1 MKAASTDAKLAKPKA
16 RVKARTGAPAIIKSR
31 VKQRLSPQLSRIE
44 TDADVAAG
52 IRALR
57 RRCGIMRAAHDAA
70 GHPPL
75 RRRSGGFDGLVRIVN
90 GQQLSVASANAI
102 HARLEATLAPLTTE
116 AILAASDDTLR
127 ACGLSRPKIKTVR
140 AVAAAVEA
148 GLDLDHLAE
157 LPEAEAIAR
166 LTSIS
171 GIGPWTAEIYL
182 MFCVGHADVFASG
195 DLALQLA
202 AQWLMRLEKRPG
214 AREMAEIAERW
225 KPHRAV
231 AARLLWAYYA
241 VSRKQG
247 LAVPV

>member
-1 MKAASTDAKLAKPKA
+1 MKAVSRATKLAKPN
-16 RVKARTGAPAIIKSR
+16 VR
-31 VKQRLSPQLSRIE
+31 VKQPSKALHGVKSGVNSRSASSAKRIE
-44 TDADVAAG
+44 CDDDVRAG
-52 IRALR
+52 IKALR
-57 RRCGIMRAAHDAA
+57 RRCELIRQAHDAS

-75 RRRSGGFDGLVRIVN
+75 RRRPGGFEGLVRIVN

-102 HARLEATLAPLTTE
+102 HARLVSALAPLS
-116 AILAASDDTLR
+116 AAAVAAASDDSLR
-127 ACGLSRPKIKTVR
+127 ASGLSRPKIKTVR
-140 AVAAAVEA
+140 AIAAAVEA

-157 LPEAEAIAR
+157 LPQSEAIAR
-166 LTSIS
+166 LTAVP

-214 AREMAEIAERW
+214 PRELAAIAERW

-231 AARLLWAYYA
+231 AARVLWAYYA
-241 VSRKQG
+241 VMKNHG
-247 LAVPV
+247 PAVPI

>member
-16 RVKARTGAPAIIKSR
+16 RVKPRAGASATIKPR
-31 VKQRLSPQLSRIE
+31 VKSQSSAHASRIE
-44 TDADVAAG
+44 TDADVSAG
-52 IRALR
+52 IMALR
-57 RRCGIMRAAHDAA
+57 RRCSIMRAAHDAA

-75 RRRSGGFDGLVRIVN
+75 RRRAGGFDGLVRIVN

-102 HARLEATLAPLTTE
+102 HARLEAALAPLTAAT
-116 AILAASDDTLR
+116 ILAAPEETLR
-127 ACGLSRPKIKTVR
+127 ACGLSRPKVKTVR
-140 AVAAAVEA
+140 AIAAAVET
-148 GLDLDHLAE
+148 GLDLDHLAD
-157 LPEAEAIAR
+157 LPEEEAIAR

-202 AQWLMRLEKRPG
+202 AQWLMRLDKRPG

-241 VSRKQG
+241 AVRKQG